1 MKRERLR
8 KSLRG
13 LVRERG
19 ENGVGFVRKEG
30 ENVAQVTFGLRLI
43 CLRE

>member
-8 KSLRG
+8 KGLRG
-13 LVRERG
+13 VGERKG
-19 ENGVGFVRKEG
+19 RKWVGFVRKEG
-30 ENVAQVTFGLRLI
+30 ETVAQVTFGLRLI